1 MTVYQVIILPKAFE
15 DLSKIDKTVA
25 NIITDKLT
33 WLSENIE
40 NMTPLSLKG
49 DFSGLYKLKVGD
61 WRIIDD
67 IDHKKKVITVH
78 KIGHRKEIYR

>member
-25 NIITDKLT
+25 ERITDKLT
-33 WLSENIE
+33 WLSENID
-40 NMTPLSLKG
+40 NITPLPLKG
-49 DFSGLYKLKVGD
+49 DLSGLYKLKVGD
-61 WRIIDD
+61 WRIIYD
-67 IDHKKKVITVH
+67 IDHKEKVITVH